1 MKVDKLKAGV
11 VLSYIAIISNSVI
24 GLIYTPYMLH
34 KLGQSEYG
42 LYSLTASIITYLTI
56 LDFGFGN
63 AIVRFTSKFRALKKT
78 QEQKEMLGMFFVLYT
93 IIGILSF
100 VIGLVLYFNIENM
113 FSRTMTPMEVHRA
126 KIMLLLLLFNLAFTF
141 PMSVYKSL
149 LLAYEEFV
157 LQQVLNII
165 YIVFNPIVM
174 VIMLFFGYKAI
185 AMVVIQTIFNV
196 ATLLF
201 DWWYCYHKL
210 DVRLVFKRFRLDFFK
225 EIIVYSSWVFLGAI
239 MERIYWST
247 GQFILGIYKG
257 TIAIA
262 VFSVAIQLQ
271 RMFMS
276 FSSAI
281 TNVFLPKVTS
291 MVVTNKPKKEVS
303 DLFIKTGRI
312 QYIIMSY
319 ILIGFIV
326 FGQDFINRWA
336 GIKYSEAYVIC
347 LIFFIPLTIPLI
359 QSLGVTILQA
369 RNQLKFRSIVCLL
382 IAVFS
387 LLISIP
393 LTKQYSGIGC
403 AIGTAFA
410 LIVGQ
415 IIVMN
420 IYYKKKVSLDIN
432 KFWFE
437 IIKMSIIPAMFCLI
451 GLWANKYIDL
461 NSYPK
466 LFVGVVV
473 FSVLYL
479 PLFWFFSM
487 NKYERELFIKPIK
500 RLIKKEK

>member
-1 MKVDKLKAGV
+1 
-11 VLSYIAIISNSVI
+11 
-24 GLIYTPYMLH
+24 
-34 KLGQSEYG
+34 
-42 LYSLTASIITYLTI
+42 
-56 LDFGFGN
+56 
-63 AIVRFTSKFRALKKT
+63 
-78 QEQKEMLGMFFVLYT
+78 
-93 IIGILSF
+93 
-100 VIGLVLYFNIENM
+100 
-113 FSRTMTPMEVHRA
+113 
-126 KIMLLLLLFNLAFTF
+126 
-141 PMSVYKSL
+141 
-149 LLAYEEFV
+149 
-157 LQQVLNII
+157 
-165 YIVFNPIVM
+165 
-174 VIMLFFGYKAI
+174 
-185 AMVVIQTIFNV
+185 
-196 ATLLF
+196 
-201 DWWYCYHKL
+201 
-210 DVRLVFKRFRLDFFK
+210 
-225 EIIVYSSWVFLGAI
+225 